1 MISESFYLPSLDSV
15 EYNIQQHVW
24 HKNWVLYKGTH
35 AAAQTPSLAFVAPTQ
50 VSAKRKKRARK
61 VRDSCRHV
69 RVSWIRAHEL
79 ACLRMTKGQALHSDL
94 NRAQTSGNE
103 GGVGD

>member
-50 VSAKRKKRARK
+50 VSAKREKK
-61 VRDSCRHV
+61 S
-69 RVSWIRAHEL
+69 
-79 ACLRMTKGQALHSDL
+79 TKGARQLQARESELDQS
-94 NRAQTSGNE
+94 T
-103 GGVGD
+103 